1 MRGLEKS
8 YGDRLTLTVI
18 EGSFDEISAMVK
30 SYDIGSHGLVG
41 LVGDEVKAREPGHKW
56 GTSPE
61 DARVVIEKHI
71 ETLLSSK

>member
-8 YGDRLTLTVI
+8 HGDRLTLTVI
-18 EGSFDEISAMVK
+18 EGSFEEISKKAKPYGV
-30 SYDIGSHGLVG
+30 GSHGLVG
-41 LVGDEVKAREPGHKW
+41 LVGDSVKAREPGHKW

-61 DARVVIEKHI
+61 EARAVIQKHI